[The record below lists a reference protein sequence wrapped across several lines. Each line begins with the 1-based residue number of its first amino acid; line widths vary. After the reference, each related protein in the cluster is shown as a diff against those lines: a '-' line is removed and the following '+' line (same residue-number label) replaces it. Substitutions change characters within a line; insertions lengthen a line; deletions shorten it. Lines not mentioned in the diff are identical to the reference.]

1 MNLIAAPKTMSSRE
15 LADLINDERYG
26 VEPSIRLNKLNEK
39 IVDELEGE
47 HYTKSVVQNPNNTK
61 SILYHLTLDQC
72 MLIGMRESK
81 KVRRSVLA
89 RLKVM
94 EAKAKQPAIPQTLS
108 EALQLAAD
116 QAKQLEE
123 AKPKIEF
130 YEQVTG
136 SEDTVDVG
144 QAAKVLNMGIG
155 RTKLFQLLRDEKVL
169 QGNNQPYQSFIDRGY
184 FRVVES
190 KFNKPNGDTHINMK
204 TVVYQKGLDYI
215 RKLITKSR
223 A

>member
-1 MNLIAAPKTMSSRE
+1 MNLTTTPKTMSSRE

-123 AKPKIEF
+123 VKPKIE
-130 YEQVTG
+130 YH
-136 SEDTVDVG
+136 D
-144 QAAKVLNMGIG
+144 KVLATDNGITTTEIAAELGVSAQKLNKYLAAMGIQKKVSG
-155 RTKLFQLLRDEKVL
+155 RWVLRTNHL
-169 QGNNQPYQSFIDRGY
+169 NNGY
-184 FRVVES
+184 TVEV
-190 KFNKPNGDTHINMK
+190 THID
-204 TVVYQKGLDYI
+204 GGG
-215 RKLITKSR
+215 KSR
-223 A
+223 HGMKWTELGRKFIHDWAKELEIGA